1 MTSGLYEQRRRGVC
15 HSVGRGRRGSPL
27 IKHTAAPRR
36 TAPSLLLFRS
46 RSRGKGGP
54 RPNQCVRALFYIQ
67 GRREPWREVAR
78 KYIFTSS
85 GSFPGQRPVGTLAW
99 QQHLEKTLFAPDNDN
114 LQARACTALTLS
126 SHRRLLFGCVTSD
139 RLTVV
144 RVVTTHPYHQSA
156 KSASEVGGV
165 KKAQSHPLPPLPSTS
180 LPELRSI
187 PLSLSPSLI
196 LFARPPTHSP
206 A

>member
-27 IKHTAAPRR
+27 IKHTAAPHR

-85 GSFPGQRPVGTLAW
+85 GSFPGQRPFGTLAW

-139 RLTVV
+139 
-144 RVVTTHPYHQSA
+144 S
-156 KSASEVGGV
+156 SE
-165 KKAQSHPLPPLPSTS
+165 SSDHPPLPSVGKISVGGGRGEEGPVAPTT
-180 LPELRSI
+180 P
-187 PLSLSPSLI
+187 SPFYLT
-196 LFARPPTHSP
+196 P
-206 A
+206 